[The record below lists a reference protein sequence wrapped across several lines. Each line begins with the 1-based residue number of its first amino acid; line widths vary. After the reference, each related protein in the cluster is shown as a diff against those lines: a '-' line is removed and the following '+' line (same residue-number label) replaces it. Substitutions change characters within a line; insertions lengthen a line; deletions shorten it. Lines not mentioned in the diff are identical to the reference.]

1 MAYPQNAVPVTAHAV
16 FYSHSIWV
24 NGIEIGSFERFSPA
38 SQRTTERIREVL
50 FSRGPEVKEIVW
62 AGTDHTIALSRVEMY
77 HKAMM
82 EAFGFAIFSIED
94 LNQPVNIVEIQ
105 HMPTG
110 ALRPDLMGYAGGG
123 TKTISYEGAV
133 ASRWG
138 KDIDTG
144 TARIVESMD
153 FDVRVIRGFYE

>member
-1 MAYPQNAVPVTAHAV
+1 MAYPQTAVPNTAHSV

-38 SQRTTERIREVL
+38 SARTTERIREIL
-50 FSRGPEVKEIVW
+50 FSRGAEVKEIVW
-62 AGTDHTIALSRVEMY
+62 AGTDHTVALSRVEMY

-105 HMPTG
+105 NLATG
-110 ALRPDLMGYAGGG
+110 AGGG
-123 TKTISYEGAV
+123 RKIISYEGAV